1 MRQFLSYSIFAVILS
16 FLAVNAQ
23 AQDSTMIRKHP
34 PKKNPFDRMYI
45 GGNVGLQ
52 FGDDTYAELSP
63 LVGYKFTDKISAG
76 VGAIYQYYHLRNRYY
91 DLETDVY
98 GGRVFGRY
106 MFTDY
111 LFGHAEY
118 EYLNLEAFDF
128 QRRRV
133 DVNSLLAGAG
143 YVQRITP
150 NSGIVAL
157 VLYNFTE
164 STYTPYGSPIIFR
177 IGFQAGI

>member
-1 MRQFLSYSIFAVILS
+1 MREFLSYRLFAVILS
-16 FLAVNAQ
+16 FSAVNAA
-23 AQDSTMIRKHP
+23 AQDSTMLRKHP
-34 PKKNPFDRMYI
+34 PKKNILDKMYI

-52 FGDDTYAELSP
+52 FGQDTYAEFSP
-63 LVGYKFTDKISAG
+63 LVGYKFTDKISG
-76 VGAIYQYYHLRNRYY
+76 GIGAVYQYYHLRNTYY
-91 DLETDVY
+91 DLETNVY
-98 GGRVFGRY
+98 GGRLFGRY

-128 QRRRV
+128 KRRRV
-133 DVNSLLAGAG
+133 DVSSLLAGAG
-143 YVQRITP
+143 FIQHISE

-164 STYTPYGSPIIFR
+164 STYTPYSSPIIFR

>member
-1 MRQFLSYSIFAVILS
+1 MRQFLLNTILATIAIFLS
-16 FLAVNAQ
+16 AGIT

-34 PKKNPFDRMYI
+34 PKKNFLDKAFI

-52 FGDDTYAELSP
+52 VGAVTYAEVSP

-76 VGAIYQYYHLRNRYY
+76 VGVVYQYYHIRDKYN
-91 DLETDVY
+91 DFETNIY
-98 GGRVFGRY
+98 GGRLFGRY
-106 MFTDY
+106 MFTDF

-143 YVQRITP
+143 YIQRITP
-150 NSGIVAL
+150 NSGIIAM
-157 VLYNFTE
+157 VLYNFTP
-164 STYTPYGSPIIFR
+164 SVYTPYVSPVIFR
-177 IGFQAGI
+177 IGFQAGL